1 MANRIDLH
9 LHTNISDGSDTVQE
23 LYRKI
28 KEAKVHTFSVTD
40 HDRMEGTL
48 KMEKLVSD
56 DTDLNSSNSTSCK
69 NKSLRFIRGIEFSCI
84 TPVKKCHILGY
95 NFDPA
100 NQKFLDTLEL
110 GIRLRQEKTQK
121 RIDYWKNERGIELT
135 KKEAD
140 WLYSV
145 KSIGRPHFGQ
155 IILNRGLAP
164 DLRTAIKE
172 YVSPCKVGNDRIN
185 AAVAIDA
192 IRSASGIAV
201 WAHPLGGEGEKRLTY
216 EEFYKQ
222 LDELI
227 RSGIQGLECYY
238 SRYSQEDIT
247 FLLEAAKKHD
257 LLVSA
262 GSDYHGDN
270 KPNLHIGKLSED
282 DKDINENEL
291 SIYRTLLF

>member
-23 LYRKI
+23 LYKKV
-28 KEAKVHTFSVTD
+28 KEAGIHTFSVTD

-48 KMEKLVSD
+48 MMEQLVD
-56 DTDLNSSNSTSCK
+56 NDVDWKSSCDIESK
-69 NKSLRFIRGIEFSCI
+69 NNHLHFIRGIEFSCS

-95 NFDPA
+95 NFDPE
-100 NQKFLDTLEL
+100 NQEFLDTLEL
-110 GIRLRQEKTQK
+110 GIRLRQEKTEK
-121 RIDYWKNERGIELT
+121 RIDYWKSEHGIELT
-135 KKEAD
+135 KEEAD

-145 KSIGRPHFGQ
+145 KSIGRPHLAQ

-172 YVSPCKVGNDRIN
+172 YVSPCKIGNDRID
-185 AAVAIDA
+185 ASVAINA
-192 IRSASGIAV
+192 IRHSGGIAV
-201 WAHPLGGEGEKRLTY
+201 WAHPLGGEGEKRLTH

-227 RSGIQGLECYY
+227 HSGIQGLECYY
-238 SRYSQEDIT
+238 SRYSQEDIS
-247 FLLEAAKKHD
+247 FLLEAAKKHH

-282 DKDINENEL
+282 DMDVDEKYL
-291 SIYRTLLF
+291 SLVQGLGL

>member
-1 MANRIDLH
+1 MSNRIDLH
-9 LHTNISDGSDTVQE
+9 LHTNISDGSDSAQE
-23 LYRKI
+23 LYRKV
-28 KEAKVHTFSVTD
+28 KESGIQIFSVTD

-48 KMEKLVSD
+48 EIEKLVTND
-56 DTDLNSSNSTSCK
+56 IALH
-69 NKSLRFIRGIEFSCI
+69 FIRGIEFSCI

-95 NFDPA
+95 NFDPS
-100 NQKFLDTLEL
+100 NQEFLDTLEL
-110 GIRLRQEKTQK
+110 GIQLRQEKTQK
-121 RIDYWKNERGIELT
+121 RIDYWKTERGIELT
-135 KKEAD
+135 KEEAD

-172 YVSPCKVGNDRIN
+172 YVSPCKVGNDRID
-185 AAVAIDA
+185 ASIAINA
-192 IRSASGIAV
+192 IRSAGGVAI
-201 WAHPLGGEGEKRLTY
+201 WAHPLGGEGEKRQTR
-216 EEFYKQ
+216 EEFYRQ

-227 RSGIQGLECYY
+227 KTGIQGLECYY
-238 SRYSQEDIT
+238 SRYSQEDIE
-247 FLLEAAKKHD
+247 FLLEEAKKHN

-282 DKDINENEL
+282 DMDVDDTKL
-291 SIYRTLLF
+291 SLCCTLLF

>member
-9 LHTNISDGSDTVQE
+9 LHTNISDGSDTVEE
-23 LYRKI
+23 LYKKV
-28 KEAKVHTFSVTD
+28 KESGVHIFSVTD

-48 KMEKLVSD
+48 AMEQIVNND
-56 DTDLNSSNSTSCK
+56 DNSK
-69 NKSLRFIRGIEFSCI
+69 KKPLHFIRGIEFSCI

-95 NFDPA
+95 NFDPE
-100 NQKFLDTLEL
+100 NHDFLDTLEF
-110 GIRLRQEKTQK
+110 GILLRQEKTQK

-135 KKEAD
+135 KEEAD

-172 YVSPCKVGNDRIN
+172 YVSPCKVGNDRID
-185 AAVAIDA
+185 ASVAINA
-192 IRSASGIAV
+192 IRKADGIAI
-201 WAHPLGGEGEKRLTY
+201 WAHPLGGEGEKRLTC
-216 EEFYKQ
+216 EEFHLQ
-222 LDELI
+222 LDELMKA
-227 RSGIQGLECYY
+227 GIQGLECYY
-238 SRYSQEDIT
+238 SRYSQEDIS
-247 FLLEAAKKHD
+247 FLLEEAKKHN
-257 LLVSA
+257 LFVSA

-282 DKDINENEL
+282 DMEVDETKL
-291 SIYRTLLF
+291 SLCCKLGI

>member
-1 MANRIDLH
+1 MSNRIDLH
-9 LHTNISDGSDTVQE
+9 LHTNISDGSDSVQE
-23 LYRKI
+23 LYRKV
-28 KEAKVHTFSVTD
+28 KEAGIHTFSVTD

-48 KMEKLVSD
+48 EMEKLIAD
-56 DTDLNSSNSTSCK
+56 DENWKSPDYNCPQ
-69 NKSLRFIRGIEFSCI
+69 NKELHFIRGIEFSCI

-95 NFDPA
+95 NFDPS
-100 NQKFLDTLEL
+100 NQEFLDTLEL

-135 KKEAD
+135 KEEAD

-172 YVSPCKVGNDRIN
+172 YVSPCKVGNDRID
-185 AAVAIDA
+185 AYVAINA
-192 IRSASGIAV
+192 IRHAGGVAV
-201 WAHPLGGEGEKRLTY
+201 WAHPLGGEGEKRLTH
-216 EEFYKQ
+216 EEFYRQ
-222 LDELI
+222 LKELI
-227 RSGIQGLECYY
+227 CCGIQGMECYY
-238 SRYSQEDIT
+238 SRYTQEDIA
-247 FLLEAAKKHD
+247 FLLEEAKKYN
-257 LLVSA
+257 LLISA

-282 DKDINENEL
+282 DMDVDDTKLNL
-291 SIYRTLLF
+291 

>member
-23 LYRKI
+23 LYKI
-28 KEAKVHTFSVTD
+28 VKETEIHAFSVTD

-48 KMEKLVSD
+48 EMERLVND
-56 DTDLNSSNSTSCK
+56 DNDCK
-69 NKSLRFIRGIEFSCI
+69 NNSLHFIRGIEFSCI

-95 NFDPA
+95 NFNPE
-100 NQKFLDTLEL
+100 NQEFIDTLNL
-110 GIRLRQEKTQK
+110 GIRLRREKTEK
-121 RIDYWKNERGIELT
+121 RIDYWKNERGIKLT
-135 KKEAD
+135 KEEAD
-140 WLYSV
+140 WLDSV

-172 YVSPCKVGNDRIN
+172 YITPCKIGNDRID
-185 AAVAIDA
+185 AAVAINA
-192 IRSASGIAV
+192 IRHSGGVAV
-201 WAHPLGGEGEKRLTY
+201 WAHPLGGEGEKRLTR
-216 EEFYKQ
+216 EEFHKQ

-227 RSGIQGLECYY
+227 HSGIQGMECYY
-238 SRYSQEDIT
+238 SRYSQEEIL
-247 FLLEAAKKHD
+247 FLLEAAKNHH
-257 LLVSA
+257 LFVSA

-282 DKDINENEL
+282 DTDVNEMDLSLLPEL
-291 SIYRTLLF
+291 GL

>member
-1 MANRIDLH
+1 MANRVDLH
-9 LHTNISDGSDTVQE
+9 LHTNISDGSDTIQE
-23 LYRKI
+23 LYRKV
-28 KEAKVHTFSVTD
+28 KEAGIHTFSVTD
-40 HDRMEGTL
+40 HDRMEGTME
-48 KMEKLVSD
+48 MEKLLK
-56 DTDLNSSNSTSCK
+56 TEGNTQLH
-69 NKSLRFIRGIEFSCI
+69 FIRGIEFSCI
-84 TPVKKCHILGY
+84 THVKKCHILGY
-95 NFDPA
+95 NFDPE
-100 NQKFLDTLEL
+100 NQKFLNTLEL

-135 KKEAD
+135 KKESD

-192 IRSASGIAV
+192 IRNAGGVAV
-201 WAHPLGGEGEKRLTY
+201 WAHPLGGEGEKRLTH
-216 EEFYKQ
+216 EEFNRQ

-227 RSGIQGLECYY
+227 CSGIQGLECYY
-238 SRYSQEDIT
+238 SRYSQEDIA
-247 FLLEAAKKHD
+247 FLLEEAKKHN

-262 GSDYHGDN
+262 GSDYHGAN

-282 DKDINENEL
+282 DMDIDENEL
-291 SIYRTLLF
+291 SICRKLGV

>member
-1 MANRIDLH
+1 MANQIDLH

-23 LYRKI
+23 LYKKI
-28 KEAKVHTFSVTD
+28 KESGVYIFSVTD

-48 KMEKLVSD
+48 EMEKLIVN
-56 DTDLNSSNSTSCK
+56 DTTALNKT
-69 NKSLRFIRGIEFSCI
+69 LHFIRGIEFSCI

-95 NFDPA
+95 NFDPE
-100 NQKFLDTLEL
+100 NQKFLDTLNL
-110 GIRLRQEKTQK
+110 GIRLREEKTQK
-121 RIDYWKNERGIELT
+121 RINYWKNERGIVLT
-135 KKEAD
+135 KEEAD

-172 YVSPCKVGNDRIN
+172 YVSPCKVGNDRID
-185 AAVAIDA
+185 ASVAIDA
-192 IRSASGIAV
+192 IRSAGGVAV
-201 WAHPLGGEGEKRLTY
+201 WAHPLGGEGEKRLTH

-222 LDELI
+222 LDELMKV
-227 RSGIQGLECYY
+227 GIQGLECYY
-238 SRYSQEDIT
+238 SRYSQEDIA
-247 FLLEAAKKHD
+247 FLLEETQKHN

-282 DKDINENEL
+282 DMDVAENEL
-291 SIYRTLLF
+291 SILKNLELTMR

>member
-28 KEAKVHTFSVTD
+28 KNSDIHIFSVTD

-48 KMEKLVSD
+48 LMEQLIAA
-56 DTDLNSSNSTSCK
+56 DTDRRKKPLH
-69 NKSLRFIRGIEFSCI
+69 FIRGIEFSCV

-95 NFDPA
+95 NFDPE
-100 NQKFLDTLEL
+100 NQEFLDTLNL
-110 GIRLRQEKTQK
+110 GIHLRQEKTQK
-121 RIDYWKNERGIELT
+121 RIDYWKNERGIEFT
-135 KKEAD
+135 KEESD

-164 DLRTAIKE
+164 DLQTAIKE
-172 YVSPCKVGNDRIN
+172 YVSPCKVGNDRID
-185 AAVAIDA
+185 AAVAIHA
-192 IRSASGIAV
+192 IQAAGGTAI
-201 WAHPLGGEGEKRLTY
+201 WAHPLGGEGEKRLTH
-216 EEFYKQ
+216 EEFYRQ
-222 LDELI
+222 LDELMKA
-227 RSGIQGLECYY
+227 GIQGLECYY

-247 FLLEAAKKHD
+247 FLLEEAKRHA

-282 DKDINENEL
+282 DMEVTEAEL
-291 SIYRTLLF
+291 SLCRKLSLFQN

>member
-1 MANRIDLH
+1 MTNKIDLH

-23 LYRKI
+23 LYK
-28 KEAKVHTFSVTD
+28 KVTESDIRTFSVTD
-40 HDRMEGTL
+40 HDMIDGTL
-48 KMEKLVSD
+48 AMEQMLKTYDNKKL
-56 DTDLNSSNSTSCK
+56 N
-69 NKSLRFIRGIEFSCI
+69 FIRGIEFSCI

-95 NFDPA
+95 NFDPE
-100 NQKFLDTLEL
+100 NQEFLDTLEL

-135 KKEAD
+135 KEEAD
-140 WLYSV
+140 WLHSV
-145 KSIGRPHFGQ
+145 KSPGRPHFGQ
-155 IILNRGLAP
+155 IIVNRNLAP

-185 AAVAIDA
+185 ASIAIHA
-192 IRSASGIAV
+192 IRQADGIAV
-201 WAHPLGGEGEKRLTY
+201 WAHPLGGEGEKRLTH
-216 EEFYKQ
+216 EEFYRQ

-227 RSGIQGLECYY
+227 CSGIQGLECYY
-238 SRYSQEDIT
+238 SRYTQEDIT
-247 FLLEAAKKHD
+247 FLLNEAKKHN

-282 DKDINENEL
+282 DMTINESEL
-291 SIYRTLLF
+291 NIFKNLELTSW

>member
-1 MANRIDLH
+1 MTNKIDLH
-9 LHTNISDGSDTVQE
+9 LHTNISDGSDTVQD
-23 LYRKI
+23 LYRKV
-28 KEAKVHTFSVTD
+28 KDAGLHTFSVTD

-48 KMEKLVSD
+48 EMEQMISN
-56 DTDLNSSNSTSCK
+56 DTNAMRHPLH
-69 NKSLRFIRGIEFSCI
+69 FIRGIGFSCI

-100 NQKFLDTLEL
+100 NREFLDTLEL

-135 KKEAD
+135 KEESD

-164 DLRTAIKE
+164 DLKTAIKE
-172 YVSPCKVGNDRIN
+172 YVSPCKVGNDS
-185 AAVAIDA
+185 IDA
-192 IRSASGIAV
+192 SIAINVIRHAGGTAI
-201 WAHPLGGEGEKRLTY
+201 WAHPLGGEGEKRLTM
-216 EEFYKQ
+216 EEFHEQ
-222 LDELI
+222 LKTLI
-227 RSGIQGLECYY
+227 QAGIQGLECYY
-238 SRYSQEDIT
+238 SRYNLEEIH
-247 FLLEAAKKHD
+247 FLLEEAKKHN

-282 DKDINENEL
+282 DMEVDEKKL
-291 SIYRTLLF
+291 SLCSKLGI

>member
-1 MANRIDLH
+1 MANQIDLH

-23 LYRKI
+23 LYKKV
-28 KEAKVHTFSVTD
+28 KEAGVHIFSVTD

-48 KMEKLVSD
+48 EMEQLIAANANTIHKPLH
-56 DTDLNSSNSTSCK
+56 
-69 NKSLRFIRGIEFSCI
+69 FIRGIEFSCI
-84 TPVKKCHILGY
+84 TPIKKCHILGY

-100 NQKFLDTLEL
+100 NRDFLDTLEL

-121 RIDYWKNERGIELT
+121 RINYWKNERGIELT
-135 KKEAD
+135 KEEAN

-172 YVSPCKVGNDRIN
+172 YVSPCKVGNDRID
-185 AAVAIDA
+185 ASVAINA
-192 IRSASGIAV
+192 IRKADGVAI
-201 WAHPLGGEGEKRLTY
+201 WAHPLGGEGEKRLTC
-216 EEFYKQ
+216 EEFYRQ

-227 RSGIQGLECYY
+227 KAGIQGLECYY
-238 SRYSQEDIT
+238 SRYSKEDIS
-247 FLLEAAKKHD
+247 FLLEEAQKHN

-262 GSDYHGDN
+262 GSDYHGEN

-282 DKDINENEL
+282 DMEVDENEL
-291 SIYRTLLF
+291 SILKNLELTSW